1 MIVSLIRGIVLGGV
15 IATAAIAVLYF
26 IAWSIWT

>member
-1 MIVSLIRGIVLGGV
+1 MIASFIKGIVLGGAV
-15 IATAAIAVLYF
+15 ATAVIAVLYF